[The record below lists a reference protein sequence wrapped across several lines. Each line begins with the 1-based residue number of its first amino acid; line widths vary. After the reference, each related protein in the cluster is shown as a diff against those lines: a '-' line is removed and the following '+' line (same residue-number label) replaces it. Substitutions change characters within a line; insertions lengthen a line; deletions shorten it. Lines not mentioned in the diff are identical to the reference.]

1 MPPFLDLQPLRLP
14 APRALALRPPGSK
27 SITNRALILAALSPP
42 PATPTS
48 LSGLLLADDTRRML
62 AALASLGY
70 TLRLDEPAR
79 TLLLHGRGADLPPGA
94 HTLSCGNSGTT
105 LRFLAAMLSL
115 GSGDYTLDGVP
126 RMRERPIAELVDQLR
141 SLGADIS
148 YPLRDGYPPIR
159 IHARGLTGGHARFHD
174 AKSSQYISALLMAAP
189 YAQTPT
195 SIRLEGPITSEPYI
209 AMTTRMMAQFGVAIT
224 ARDEPAARI
233 LDIPLGTY
241 SAPGGTYA
249 IEPDASNA
257 SYFWAAGAVIPG
269 LSVTVEGLS
278 AGSLQGDVGVV
289 EVLAEMG
296 AQVTAR
302 SDGITV
308 AAPAGGALRGI
319 ERDMNAIPDMV
330 QTIAVTAL
338 FAQGRTVL
346 KNVWN
351 LRVKETD
358 RLAALE
364 KELAKFGA
372 SVETGRDWIAIKP
385 PAREMLAGGAL
396 PRVEVETYDDHRM
409 AMAFAVAGL
418 RRGGVRILDPGC
430 TAKTYPEFFDDLR
443 MLYPA

>member
-1 MPPFLDLQPLRLP
+1 
-14 APRALALRPPGSK
+14 
-27 SITNRALILAALSPP
+27 
-42 PATPTS
+42 
-48 LSGLLLADDTRRML
+48 ML
-62 AALASLGY
+62 EALASLGY

-79 TLLLHGRGADLPPGA
+79 TLLLHGRGADIPTLSPDAPA
-94 HTLSCGNSGTT
+94 LSCGNSGTT

-115 GSGDYTLDGVP
+115 GAGDYTLDGVP

-141 SLGADIS
+141 ALGAPID

-159 IHARGLTGGHARFHD
+159 IRARGLTGGQVRFHD

-189 YAQTPT
+189 YAQSPI

-209 AMTTRMMAQFGVAIT
+209 AMTIRMMQQFGVQVSAH
-224 ARDEPAARI
+224 DEPAARI
-233 LDIPLGTY
+233 LDVPLGRY

-257 SYFWAAGAVIPG
+257 SYFWAAGAIIPG
-269 LSVTVEGLS
+269 LSVTVDGLS
-278 AGSLQGDVGVV
+278 AASLQGDVAVTD
-289 EVLAEMG
+289 VLAEMG
-296 AQVTAR
+296 ARVT
-302 SDGITV
+302 SGPHSITV
-308 AAPAGGALRGI
+308 AAPAGGALHGI

-330 QTIAVTAL
+330 QTIAVVAL

-372 SVETGRDWIAIKP
+372 RVETGRDWIAIDP
-385 PAREMLAGGAL
+385 PAREQLEGDAL

-418 RRGGVRILDPGC
+418 RRGGGGVRILDPGC
-430 TAKTYPEFFDDLR
+430 TAKTYPEFFDDLQK
-443 MLYPA
+443 LFPVAHA